1 MITEFALD
9 LRHAR
14 RKSGLSQ
21 AEIAFLVD
29 VNQATYSRFE
39 NGTLKPSVE
48 QLCAL
53 ALIYGRSFSS
63 YFETISHAQK
73 PGLKNRLDKLP
84 PKDRPTVRVFNR
96 ARTLE
101 KLRHRLDRKDGS
113 A

>member
-21 AEIAFLVD
+21 QEVAYLLS

-39 NGTLKPSVE
+39 QGTLTPSVE
-48 QLCAL
+48 QLCIL
-53 ALIYGRSFSS
+53 ALIYGRSFAS
-63 YFETISHAQK
+63 YFDMITTAQK
-73 PGLKNRLDKLP
+73 PQLKQRLDRLP
-84 PKDRPTVRVFNR
+84 PKERPRVRTFNR

-101 KLRHRLDRKDGS
+101 KLRHRLDPHYG
-113 A
+113 AA

>member
-21 AEIAFLVD
+21 AEVAHLVAI
-29 VNQATYSRFE
+29 NQATYSRFE
-39 NGTLKPSVE
+39 HGSLSPSVE

-53 ALIYGRSFSS
+53 ALIYGRSFTS
-63 YFETISHAQK
+63 YFERIADAQK
-73 PGLKNRLDKLP
+73 PGLRKRLSELK
-84 PKDRPTVRVFNR
+84 PKERPTVRIFNR

-101 KLRHRLDRKDGS
+101 KLRRRLDPEH
-113 A
+113 AAA

>member
-21 AEIAFLVD
+21 EEVAYLVD
-29 VNQATYSRFE
+29 ISQSSYSRFE
-39 NGTLKPSVE
+39 KGMLAPTTE
-48 QLCAL
+48 QLCL
-53 ALIYGRSFSS
+53 LSLIYGRSFVS
-63 YFETISHAQK
+63 YFEAITRSLK
-73 PGLKNRLDKLP
+73 PTLLQRLKKLP
-84 PKDRPTVRVFNR
+84 PKAKPRIRIFNR

-101 KLRHRLDRKDGS
+101 KLRQRITIEHGG

>member
-21 AEIAFLVD
+21 EEVAYLVD
-29 VNQATYSRFE
+29 ISQSSYSRFE
-39 NGTLKPSVE
+39 KGTLTPSVD
-48 QLCAL
+48 QLCL
-53 ALIYGRSFSS
+53 LSLIYGKSFVS
-63 YFETISHAQK
+63 YFEAITKSLK
-73 PGLKNRLDKLP
+73 PGIAMRIANLP
-84 PKDRPTVRVFNR
+84 PKSKPRLRIFNR

-101 KLRHRLDRKDGS
+101 KLRRRVTMEHGS

>member
-21 AEIAFLVD
+21 EEVAYLVA

-39 NGTLKPSVE
+39 HGTLTPTVE
-48 QLCAL
+48 QLCLL
-53 ALIYGRSFSS
+53 ALIYGRSFTS
-63 YFETISHAQK
+63 YFERITSAQK
-73 PGLKNRLDKLP
+73 PALERRLDQLP
-84 PKDRPTVRVFNR
+84 PKDRPRVRIFNR

-101 KLRHRLDRKDGS
+101 KLRQRLQPDHGS